1 MIYGQK
7 DHSFHRYAN
16 LLHAELPH
24 SSLYFIKDAK
34 HQIPTKNPSR
44 MNDLIRLWVESLED
58 MQTQR
63 VLLDLAIAKKL
74 NPDMYGEDVHP
85 NKESKLPASLI

>member
-1 MIYGQK
+1 LIYGQK
-7 DHSFHRYAN
+7 NHSFHRYAN

-34 HQIPTKNPSR
+34 HQIPTKNSSR

-58 MQTQR
+58 VQTQR

-74 NPDMYGEDVHP
+74 NPVMYGEEVQ
-85 NKESKLPASLI
+85 ESQLPLD